1 MSEAPIG
8 FIGLGRMGQ
17 PMARNLLGAGY
28 KLTVYDIVPERMKP
42 LIEAGASPSAS
53 CREAAEGSRVVITIV
68 ADSPDV
74 EKAVLGQDGVIQG
87 MSTGSALIEMSTIAP
102 GVGRRVAAALA
113 EKGVAMLDCPV
124 SGGPQ
129 GAGAGTLSIMAG
141 GPKEVS
147 DECLLILR
155 AMGERIEHFGD
166 TGSGYMAKL
175 CNYRFSCV
183 TVAAVTQENRL
194 CRRRALR

>member
-1 MSEAPIG
+1 VSEAPIG

-129 GAGAGTLSIMAG
+129 G